1 MIITKGSTPT
11 IVFLLVSTTDA
22 VTGVEDAQNLQVTIS
37 KNGSGFIEAVGPV
50 AQIGGGWYKVV
61 MSAEETGVEGP
72 LIVRASAD
80 DTYEWRDI
88 HQVYAPE
95 APQLSLDPA
104 DMDRIA
110 DHVLRRNFAQASES
124 EFGDPKQF
132 RSLLGAVA
140 KAVNRVELDGRTLKV
155 YEADDQKVFGSQT
168 VAVNNNPPAITE
180 LDTD

>member
-11 IVFLLVSTTDA
+11 IVFLLVSTADA
-22 VTGVEDAQNLQVTIS
+22 VSGVEDAQNLKVTVS
-37 KNGSGFIEAVGPV
+37 QNGSAFTAVANPV

-61 MSAEETGVEGP
+61 MSPEETGVDGP

-80 DTYEWRDI
+80 GTYEWRDI
-88 HQVYAPE
+88 HQVYTPE
-95 APQLSLDPA
+95 TPQVSLDAA

-110 DHVLRRNFAQASES
+110 DHVLRRDFAQASES
-124 EFGDPKQF
+124 QSGDPKQF

-140 KAVNRVELDGRTLKV
+140 KAVNRVELDGRTLKI
-155 YEADDQKVFGSQT
+155 YEADDQTVLGSQR

-180 LDTD
+180 LDTN

>member
-11 IVFLLVSTTDA
+11 IVFLLVSTADA
-22 VTGVEDAQNLQVTIS
+22 VTGVEDAQNLQVTVS
-37 KNGSGFIEAVGPV
+37 KNGDAFVPAANPTV
-50 AQIGGGWYKVV
+50 QIGGGWYKFVL
-61 MSAEETGVEGP
+61 SAEETDTDGP

-88 HQVYAPE
+88 HQVYTQATAPVNLAQGE
-95 APQLSLDPA
+95 F
-104 DMDRIA
+104 DRIA
-110 DHVLRRNFAQASES
+110 DHVLRRDFAQASGS
-124 EFGDPKQF
+124 QFGDPKQF

-140 KAVNRVELDGRTLKV
+140 KAVNRVELEGRTLKI
-155 YEADDQKVFGSQT
+155 YEANDQTVLGSQS

>member
-22 VTGVEDAQNLQVTIS
+22 VTGVENAQNLQVTIS
-37 KNGSGFIEAVGPV
+37 QNGGAFTAIANPV
-50 AQIGGGWYKVV
+50 DEIGGGWYKFVL
-61 MSAEETGVEGP
+61 SAAETNAEGP
-72 LIVRASAD
+72 LVVRASAD
-80 DTYEWRDI
+80 GTYEWRDI
-88 HQVYAPE
+88 HQVYTPE
-95 APQLSLDPA
+95 TPQVSLDPA

-110 DHVLRRNFAQASES
+110 DHILRRDFAQASES
-124 EFGDPKQF
+124 DAGDPKQF

-140 KAVNRVELDGRTLKV
+140 KAVNRVELDGRTLKI
-155 YEADDQKVFGSQT
+155 YEADDQTVLGSQT

>member
-11 IVFLLVSTTDA
+11 IVFLLVSIEDA
-22 VTGVEDAQNLQVTIS
+22 VTGIEDANNLKVTIS
-37 KNGSGFIEAVGPV
+37 KNGSAFAPAAAAA

-61 MSAEETGVEGP
+61 LSAAETGADGP

-80 DTYEWRDI
+80 GTYEWRDI
-88 HQVYAPE
+88 HQVYTPE
-95 APQLSLDPA
+95 TPQASLDPA

-155 YEADDQKVFGSQT
+155 YEADDQNVFGSQT
-168 VAVNNNPPAITE
+168 VAVNNNPPAITK

>member
-1 MIITKGSTPT
+1 MIIIKGSTPT

-22 VTGVEDAQNLQVTIS
+22 VTGVENAQNLQVTLS
-37 KNGSGFIEAVGPV
+37 QNGGAFAAVTNPV

-61 MSAEETGVEGP
+61 LSAAETATDGP

-80 DTYEWRDI
+80 GTYEWRDI
-88 HQVYAPE
+88 HQVYTPE
-95 APQLSLDPA
+95 TPQMNLDPA

-110 DHVLRRNFAQASES
+110 DHVLRRSFAQASDSES
-124 EFGDPKQF
+124 GDPKQF

-140 KAVNRVELDGRTLKV
+140 KAVNRVELDGRTLKI
-155 YEADDQKVFGSQT
+155 YEADDQTVLGSQS

-180 LDTD
+180 LNTN